1 MSEHVFVCS
10 SPDELSNVA
19 KQILEVIGERR
30 IVLFKGE
37 MGAGKTTLIKAICRQ
52 LNVTDNVSSPTFSV
66 VNEYHSANEVIYHFD
81 FYRINNL
88 REVYDMGYEEY
99 FFSGHRCFVEWPEK
113 IEGIINFDYIL
124 VQVEAKNEIRTI
136 IVTI

>member
-1 MSEHVFVCS
+1 MFFCN
-10 SPDELSNVA
+10 SPDELNSVA
-19 KQILEVIGERR
+19 KQILAVIGESK

-37 MGAGKTTLIKAICRQ
+37 MGAGKTTLIKALCKQ
-52 LNVTDNVSSPTFSV
+52 LNVADNVSSPTFSI
-66 VNEYHSANEVIYHFD
+66 VNEYHAANEVIYHFD

-99 FFSGHRCFVEWPEK
+99 FFGGHRCFIEWPEK
-113 IEGIINFDYIL
+113 IEGIINFDYTL
-124 VQVEAKNEIRTI
+124 VQVDAKDEIRTI

>member
-1 MSEHVFVCS
+1 MSEHFFFCN
-10 SPDELSNVA
+10 SPDELNSVA
-19 KQILEVIGERR
+19 KQILAVIGESK

-37 MGAGKTTLIKAICRQ
+37 MGAGKTTLIKALCKQ
-52 LNVTDNVSSPTFSV
+52 LNVADNVSSPTFSI
-66 VNEYHSANEVIYHFD
+66 VNEYHAANEVIYHFD

-99 FFSGHRCFVEWPEK
+99 FFGGHRCFIEWPEK
-113 IEGIINFDYIL
+113 IEGIINFDYTL
-124 VQVEAKNEIRTI
+124 VQVDAKDEIRTI

>member
-1 MSEHVFVCS
+1 MSEYVFFCN
-10 SPDELSNVA
+10 SPDELNSVA
-19 KQILEVIGERR
+19 KQILAVIGESK

-37 MGAGKTTLIKAICRQ
+37 MGAGKTTLIKALCKQ
-52 LNVTDNVSSPTFSV
+52 LNVADNVSSPTFSI
-66 VNEYHSANEVIYHFD
+66 VNEYHAANEVIYHFD

-99 FFSGHRCFVEWPEK
+99 FFSGHRCFIEWPEK
-113 IEGIINFDYIL
+113 IEGIINFDYTL
-124 VQVEAKNEIRTI
+124 VQVDAKDEIRTI

>member
-1 MSEHVFVCS
+1 MSEHVFFCN
-10 SPDELSNVA
+10 SPDELNSVA
-19 KQILEVIGERR
+19 KQILAVIGESK

-37 MGAGKTTLIKAICRQ
+37 MGAGKTTLIKALCKQ
-52 LNVTDNVSSPTFSV
+52 LNVADNVSSPTFSI
-66 VNEYHSANEVIYHFD
+66 VNEYHAANEVIYHFD

-99 FFSGHRCFVEWPEK
+99 FFGGHRCFIEWPEK
-113 IEGIINFDYIL
+113 IEGIINFDYTL
-124 VQVEAKNEIRTI
+124 VQVDAKDEIRTI

>member
-1 MSEHVFVCS
+1 MSEHDFFCN
-10 SPDELSNVA
+10 SPDELNSVA
-19 KQILEVIGERR
+19 KQILAVIGESK

-37 MGAGKTTLIKAICRQ
+37 MGAGKTTLIKALCKQ
-52 LNVTDNVSSPTFSV
+52 LNVADNVSSPTFSI
-66 VNEYHSANEVIYHFD
+66 VNEYHAANEVIYHFD

-99 FFSGHRCFVEWPEK
+99 FFGGHRCFIEWPEK
-113 IEGIINFDYIL
+113 IEGIINFDYTL
-124 VQVEAKNEIRTI
+124 VQVDAKDEIRTI

>member
-1 MSEHVFVCS
+1 MSEHVFICS
-10 SPDELSNVA
+10 TPDELNNVA
-19 KQILEVIGERR
+19 KQILEVIGERK

-37 MGAGKTTLIKAICRQ
+37 MGAGKTTLIKALCRQ
-52 LNVTDNVSSPTFSV
+52 LNVTDNVNSPTFSI
-66 VNEYHSANEVIYHFD
+66 VNEYHSVIEVIYHFD

>member
-52 LNVTDNVSSPTFSV
+52 LNVTDNVSSPTFSI